1 MDLEK
6 LNDVAYD
13 AQYKRL
19 LKEVVEKSGQ
29 LCAIYDDLI
38 FDCLSVDSAL
48 GHCLI
53 RGREIIFEL
62 DSHFKKS
69 LESETYLELS
79 KLAELLETIVDTK
92 EEFEKISIILETDVS
107 KRLKT
112 FNTSSHY
119 APDLLEIYQK
129 KYSLRKVLNDFFWTM
144 WSISLELQESIENLK
159 KHALS
164 HQQSETED
172 EDSEK

>member
-6 LNDVAYD
+6 LNDVAYA
-13 AQYKRL
+13 AQYKQL

-53 RGREIIFEL
+53 RSRETVFKL

-92 EEFEKISIILETDVS
+92 EEFGKIAIILETDVS
-107 KRLKT
+107 KRLKA
-112 FNTSSHY
+112 FETSSHY

-129 KYSLRKVLNDFFWTM
+129 KYSFRKVLKDFFWTM
-144 WSISLELQESIENLK
+144 WSKSLELQKSIESLMKYAESNRK
-159 KHALS
+159 
-164 HQQSETED
+164 SEAKD